1 MADRVLV
8 AYASKFG
15 STAEIAQ
22 AVGATLRTAGFE
34 VDVKRAKEVRSLA
47 GYRAAVVG
55 SAVYMARWRREAVR
69 LLRRRRHELAERD
82 VWLFSS
88 GPVAQPDTAPP
99 ADAATAD
106 RWTRPKRVEE
116 LASEIGAHEHV
127 VFGGSVS
134 DDRGGFVRKS
144 MAAKLPADRRDD
156 RDWHAIEAWAKNIAT
171 ELTEHARA
179 T

>member
-22 AVGATLRTAGFE
+22 AIGRSISTSGFD
-34 VDVKRAKEVRSLA
+34 VDVKRARDVRSLD
-47 GYRAAVVG
+47 GYRAAVIG
-55 SAVYMARWRREAVR
+55 SAVYMARWRGEAVR
-69 LLRRRRHELAERD
+69 LLRRRRAELSSRD

-88 GPVAQPDTAPP
+88 GPVAQPDDAPP
-99 ADAATAD
+99 VDEVAAA
-106 RWTRPKRVEE
+106 RWTRPKRVEA
-116 LASEIGAHEHV
+116 LAVEIGAHEHV

-144 MAAKLPADRRDD
+144 MATKLDPDRRDQ
-156 RDWHAIEAWAKNIAT
+156 RDWGAIDAWATEIAT
-171 ELTEHARA
+171 ALRERA
-179 T
+179 AAG